1 MFIIVPNCPIS
12 EFKFYDEGFENWKR
26 LCKVIKNIKNLKKG
40 YRKRKRDRQRDR
52 EKGTEKDRETETEV
66 VR

>member
-26 LCKVIKNIKNLKKG
+26 LCKLIKNIKKFEKRIQEEKKRQAEG
-40 YRKRKRDRQRDR
+40 QRERDRERQRDR
-52 EKGTEKDRETETEV
+52 DR
-66 VR
+66 RS